1 MAKTAI
7 ITGVG
12 AGLGASLVQKFAQE
26 GYQVGMFARSTNFT
40 QSLADELKQ
49 QNLTALPVSTDITN
63 PEQVAQG
70 FAQVR
75 EQLGPVDLLINHA
88 GNAAWGKLGDLT
100 SEGFEQ
106 SWIGWVLAVLG
117 LIVGVLNVSD
127 SDSQTFLLAAIAL
140 AVGANRL
147 GAIPGAGEHLAGIV
161 ANLVLFVGGA
171 VLVVA
176 AKSLFASA
184 RD

>member
-1 MAKTAI
+1 MAL
-7 ITGVG
+7 VG
-12 AGLGASLVQKFAQE
+12 KVVFIVGLVISVAGG
-26 GYQVGMFARSTNFT
+26 
-40 QSLADELKQ
+40 
-49 QNLTALPVSTDITN
+49 I
-63 PEQVAQG
+63 
-70 FAQVR
+70 
-75 EQLGPVDLLINHA
+75 A
-88 GNAAWGKLGDLT
+88 GG
-100 SEGFEQ
+100 EGFEQ

-140 AVGANRL
+140 AVGANSL
-147 GAIPGAGEHLAGIV
+147 GAIPGAGEHLAGII

-176 AKSLFASA
+176 AKSLFAVA